1 MFLESRNIH
10 DSKNAP
16 DTNQAS
22 EAGGCAIG
30 RGETGNTGDTRD
42 IGDTGDTGDTLKEN
56 HKLFFCAKA
65 KYISCVKVMV

>member
-1 MFLESRNIH
+1 MESRNIH

-30 RGETGNTGDTRD
+30 TGETGNTGDTRVIGA
-42 IGDTGDTGDTLKEN
+42 IGDTEDTGDTLKEN
-56 HKLFFCAKA
+56 HKLKMG
-65 KYISCVKVMV
+65 SLTDRRNL

>member
-30 RGETGNTGDTRD
+30 TEETGNTGDTRD
-42 IGDTGDTGDTLKEN
+42 IGVIEDTGD
-56 HKLFFCAKA
+56 
-65 KYISCVKVMV
+65 I

>member
-22 EAGGCAIG
+22 ESGGCAIG
-30 RGETGNTGDTRD
+30 RGETGKTRVIGD
-42 IGDTGDTGDTLKEN
+42 IGDTGNTGDTLKEN
-56 HKLFFCAKA
+56 EKLKMG
-65 KYISCVKVMV
+65 SLTDRRNL